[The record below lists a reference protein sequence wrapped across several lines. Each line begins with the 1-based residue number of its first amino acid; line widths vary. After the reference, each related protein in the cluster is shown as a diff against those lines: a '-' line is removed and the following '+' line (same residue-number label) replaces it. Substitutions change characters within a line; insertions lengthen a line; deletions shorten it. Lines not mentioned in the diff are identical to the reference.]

1 TSVSRPAVTLFAA
14 AFSACV
20 LAIIPS
26 PSCWVRQEDFAL
38 SASRRR
44 WLRRD
49 GCFHRQR
56 AGPKKRPLKPEGYS
70 RPKAQGPAGAR
81 WARTGLS
88 VDGPEKMG
96 CWSRCARH
104 SPRLRD
110 RAAAD
115 RSAAGEASK
124 SSV

>member
-1 TSVSRPAVTLFAA
+1 
-14 AFSACV
+14 
-20 LAIIPS
+20 
-26 PSCWVRQEDFAL
+26 
-38 SASRRR
+38 
-44 WLRRD
+44 LRYPHPGGD
-49 GCFHRQR
+49 GCGETAVSIGKGQDQ
-56 AGPKKRPLKPEGYS
+56 KKRPLKPEGYS